1 MPCIRNTEKIMRWDT
16 MREINSAMELLNR
29 IIERVKFW
37 VDDEETINLYKMMYA
52 KEINNKVY
60 SHKAINIEALV
71 DNDYVNNVKHI
82 EADVDISVKEFKRLL
97 DYYTISGYVLD
108 LNEHTFKDIY
118 GYRLNGVVYACD
130 ETSALVRIR
139 KPDLK

>member
-1 MPCIRNTEKIMRWDT
+1 MKEINKAMDLLNKIM
-16 MREINSAMELLNR
+16 
-29 IIERVKFW
+29 ERVKFW
-37 VDDEETINLYKMMYA
+37 VDDERAIKLYEMMYA

-60 SHKAINIEALV
+60 SHKAINMEVLV
-71 DNDYVNNVKHI
+71 DNDYINNVKYI
-82 EADVDISVKEFKRLL
+82 EADVDISAKEFKRLL

-118 GYRLNGVVYACD
+118 GYRLDGIVYACD

>member
-1 MPCIRNTEKIMRWDT
+1 MKEINKAMDLLNKIM
-16 MREINSAMELLNR
+16 
-29 IIERVKFW
+29 ERVKFW
-37 VDDEETINLYKMMYA
+37 VDDEGAIKLYEMMYA

-60 SHKAINIEALV
+60 SHKVISIETLV

-82 EADVDISVKEFKRLL
+82 EVNTDISAKEFKRLL

-108 LNEHTFKDIY
+108 LDKHTFKDIY
-118 GYRLNGVVYACD
+118 GYKLNGVVYACD

-139 KPDLK
+139 KPDLI

>member
-1 MPCIRNTEKIMRWDT
+1 MKEINRAAELLSKIM
-16 MREINSAMELLNR
+16 
-29 IIERVKFW
+29 ERVKFW
-37 VDDEETINLYKMMYA
+37 VDDERVIKLYEMMYT

-60 SHKAINIEALV
+60 SHKAINIEVLV

-82 EADVDISVKEFKRLL
+82 KADKDISVKEFKRLL

-118 GYRLNGVVYACD
+118 GYRLNGIIYACD

>member
-1 MPCIRNTEKIMRWDT
+1 MGWDT
-16 MREINSAMELLNR
+16 MKEINSAMELLNR
-29 IIERVKFW
+29 IMERVKFW

-60 SHKAINIEALV
+60 SHKAINIEVLV
-71 DNDYVNNVKHI
+71 DNDYINNVKHI
-82 EADVDISVKEFKRLL
+82 EADVDISTKEFKRLL

-118 GYRLNGVVYACD
+118 GYRLNGIVYACD
-130 ETSALVRIR
+130 KTSALVRIR

>member
-1 MPCIRNTEKIMRWDT
+1 

>member
-1 MPCIRNTEKIMRWDT
+1 MK
-16 MREINSAMELLNR
+16 EINSAMELLNK
-29 IIERVKFW
+29 IMERVKFW
-37 VDDEETINLYKMMYA
+37 VDDEETIKLYKVMYA

-60 SHKAINIEALV
+60 SHKVINIETLV
-71 DNDYVNNVKHI
+71 DNDYINNVKHI
-82 EADVDISVKEFKRLL
+82 EADVDISAKEFKRLL

-139 KPDLK
+139 KPDLI